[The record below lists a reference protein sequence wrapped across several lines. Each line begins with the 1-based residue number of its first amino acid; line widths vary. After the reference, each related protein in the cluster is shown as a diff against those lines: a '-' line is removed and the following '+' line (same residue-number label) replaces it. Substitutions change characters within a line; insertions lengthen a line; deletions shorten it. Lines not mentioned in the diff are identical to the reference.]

1 MMASELPII
10 APTKSATPP
19 PEGQDDIVNG
29 LGLDGYLNSPVKS
42 AFDPRSLSPMD
53 ENFPVGRYGS
63 AHSYSAHSAPL
74 NPLSPLD
81 ANSLYNMRAPNS
93 AGSTGSVT
101 SMSTDDGKA
110 IFNFQSTPLAKS
122 PITKS
127 SVGQR
132 RGHKYKHSSVS
143 HQIFLEPAPRAPLA
157 LPNSLPVPTLK
168 ECRKSMSREQNT
180 RFWWSICHMT
190 VAAYTLWSAEGS
202 LALTALSHL
211 ILFDSL
217 GAMLCVVVDV
227 LGNFEVWKRSSI
239 RHPFGLERAEVLAGF
254 AMSVLL
260 LFMGMDLISHNLEH
274 VLESMGHEAHY
285 VHDHE
290 RISPGEIDTASL
302 LTIISTLISAFGL
315 GNHARIGKAMRF
327 AYIESLPSIL
337 ANPSHFLTISCSTM
351 LLLLPLLSIQV
362 YMWLDRALS
371 LTIAVS
377 MCVLGFRLVKTLGFM
392 LLMSYSGSGLHDVMQ
407 DIETDPSVSGI
418 EEARFWQ
425 VHYGLCMANLKLRVR
440 GTEDGLVK
448 LSDRLTSLVKN
459 RLGGGYGSGGQRWE
473 VTTQL
478 NMDRF

>member
-1 MMASELPII
+1 MKMESELPTIGR
-10 APTKSATPP
+10 TKSATPP
-19 PEGQDDIVNG
+19 PPEAHDDPVNING
-29 LGLDGYLNSPVKS
+29 LGLDGYLHSPMKS
-42 AFDPRSLSPMD
+42 TFDSHSLSPMD
-53 ENFPVGRYGS
+53 ENFPISRYGS
-63 AHSYSAHSAPL
+63 AQAYSAQPL
-74 NPLSPLD
+74 NPLSPSD
-81 ANSLYNMRAPNS
+81 TNSLYGLR
-93 AGSTGSVT
+93 STGAMGSPN
-101 SMSTDDGKA
+101 MSIEEGKA
-110 IFNFQSTPLAKS
+110 AFNFQSTTLAKS
-122 PITKS
+122 PVIKS

-143 HQIFLEPAPRAPLA
+143 HQIFQEPAPRAPLA

-168 ECRKSMSREQNT
+168 ECRRSMSREQNT
-180 RFWWSICHMT
+180 RFWWSICHMM

-274 VLESMGHEAHY
+274 FLESMGHESHY
-285 VHDHE
+285 SHDHE
-290 RISPGEIDTASL
+290 RVSPGEIDTASL
-302 LTIISTLISAFGL
+302 LTIIATLISAFAL

-337 ANPSHFLTISCSTM
+337 ANPSHFLTISCSMM

-362 YMWLDRALS
+362 YLWLDRALS
-371 LTIAVS
+371 CTIAVS

-392 LLMSYSGSGLHDVMQ
+392 LLMSYSGNGVQDVMR
-407 DIETDPSVSGI
+407 DLETDPSVSSI
-418 EEARFWQ
+418 EEAKFWQ
-425 VHYGLCMANLKLRVR
+425 VHYGLCMANIKLRVR
-440 GTEDGLVK
+440 GTEEGLMK
-448 LSDRLTSLVKN
+448 LSERIVSLVKN

-478 NMDRF
+478 DLDRF

>member
-1 MMASELPII
+1 MEPELPTIG
-10 APTKSATPP
+10 PTRSATPP
-19 PEGQDDIVNG
+19 PPEAHDDPVNVNG
-29 LGLDGYLNSPVKS
+29 LGLDAYLHSPVKS
-42 AFDPRSLSPMD
+42 AFDPHSLSPMD
-53 ENFPVGRYGS
+53 ENFPIGRYGS
-63 AHSYSAHSAPL
+63 AQAYSAQPL
-74 NPLSPLD
+74 HPLSPSD
-81 ANSLYNMRAPNS
+81 TNSLYGLKSPGNMS
-93 AGSTGSVT
+93 IEG
-101 SMSTDDGKA
+101 GKPA
-110 IFNFQSTPLAKS
+110 FNFQSTTLAKS

-143 HQIFLEPAPRAPLA
+143 HHIFQEPAPRAPLT

-180 RFWWSICHMT
+180 RFWWSICHMM

-274 VLESMGHEAHY
+274 VLESMGHESHY
-285 VHDHE
+285 SHDHE
-290 RISPGEIDTASL
+290 RVSPGEIDTASL
-302 LTIISTLISAFGL
+302 LTIISTLISAFAL
-315 GNHARIGKAMRF
+315 KNHARIGKAMRF

-337 ANPSHFLTISCSTM
+337 ANPSHFLTISCSVM

-362 YMWLDRALS
+362 YLWLDRALS
-371 LTIAVS
+371 CTIAVS

-392 LLMSYSGSGLHDVMQ
+392 LLMSYSGNGVQDVMR
-407 DIETDPSVSGI
+407 DLETDPSVSAI
-418 EEARFWQ
+418 EEAKFWQ
-425 VHYGLCMANLKLRVR
+425 VHYGLCMANVKLRVR
-440 GTEDGLVK
+440 GTEEGLVK
-448 LSDRLTSLVKN
+448 LSERITSLVKS

-478 NMDRF
+478 DLDRF

>member
-1 MMASELPII
+1 MASELPII
-10 APTKSATPP
+10 APTRSATPP
-19 PEGQDDIVNG
+19 LMGYDDPVNG
-29 LGLDGYLNSPVKS
+29 LGLDGYLNSPVNS
-42 AFDPRSLSPMD
+42 AFDPQSLSPMD
-53 ENFPVGRYGS
+53 ENFPLGRYGS
-63 AHSYSAHSAPL
+63 AHAYSAQPL
-74 NPLSPLD
+74 HPLSPSD
-81 ANSLYNMRAPNS
+81 TNSLASIRS
-93 AGSTGSVT
+93 ASSIGSSNTIATNDSNG
-101 SMSTDDGKA
+101 A
-110 IFNFQSTPLAKS
+110 FNFKSVSLAKS

-168 ECRKSMSREQNT
+168 ECRRSMSREQNT
-180 RFWWSICHMT
+180 RFWWSICHMM

-211 ILFDSL
+211 ILFDAL

-274 VLESMGHEAHY
+274 VLESMGHESHY
-285 VHDHE
+285 SHDHE
-290 RISPGEIDTASL
+290 RVSPGEIDTASL
-302 LTIISTLISAFGL
+302 LTIISTLISAFAL

-337 ANPSHFLTISCSTM
+337 ANPSHFLTISCSMM

-362 YMWLDRALS
+362 YLWLDRALS
-371 LTIAVS
+371 GTIAVS
-377 MCVLGFRLVKTLGFM
+377 MCFLGSRLVKTLGFM
-392 LLMSYSGSGLHDVMQ
+392 LLMSYSGNGIHDVMQ
-407 DIETDPSVSGI
+407 DIEMDPSVSGI
-418 EEARFWQ
+418 EEAKFWQ
-425 VHYGLCMANLKLRVR
+425 VHYGLCMADLRLRVR
-440 GTEDGLVK
+440 GTEDGLSK
-448 LSDRLTSLVKN
+448 LSDRITSLIKN
-459 RLGGGYGSGGQRWE
+459 RLGGGYGTGGQRWE

-478 NMDRF
+478 DIDKF

>member
-1 MMASELPII
+1 MAAELPII
-10 APTKSATPP
+10 APTRSATPP
-19 PEGQDDIVNG
+19 PEGYDDSVNG
-29 LGLDGYLNSPVKS
+29 LGLDGYLNSPAKS
-42 AFDPRSLSPMD
+42 VFDPHSLSPMD

-63 AHSYSAHSAPL
+63 AHAYSAQPL
-74 NPLSPLD
+74 NPLSPSD
-81 ANSLYNMRAPNS
+81 TNSLHNMRS
-93 AGSTGSVT
+93 ASSISSP
-101 SMSTDDGKA
+101 SMMTTDDSKGA
-110 IFNFQSTPLAKS
+110 FNFQSVSLAKS

-168 ECRKSMSREQNT
+168 ECRRSMSREQNT
-180 RFWWSICHMT
+180 RFWWSICHMI

-211 ILFDSL
+211 ILFDAL
-217 GAMLCVVVDV
+217 GAMLCVAVDV

-239 RHPFGLERAEVLAGF
+239 RHPFGLERSEVLAGF

-274 VLESMGHEAHY
+274 VLESMGHESHY
-285 VHDHE
+285 SHDHE
-290 RISPGEIDTASL
+290 RVSPGEIDMASL
-302 LTIISTLISAFGL
+302 LTIISTLISALAL

-337 ANPSHFLTISCSTM
+337 ANPSHFLTISCSMM

-362 YMWLDRALS
+362 YLWLDRALS
-371 LTIAVS
+371 CTIALS
-377 MCVLGFRLVKTLGFM
+377 MCFLGFRLVKTLGFM
-392 LLMSYSGSGLHDVMQ
+392 LLMSYSGNGVQDVMR

-418 EEARFWQ
+418 EEAKFWQ
-425 VHYGLCMANLKLRVR
+425 VHYGLCMANLRLRVR
-440 GTEDGLVK
+440 GTEDGLMK
-448 LSDRLTSLVKN
+448 LSERITSLIKN

-478 NMDRF
+478 SLDRF

>member
-1 MMASELPII
+1 MM
-10 APTKSATPP
+10 
-19 PEGQDDIVNG
+19 
-29 LGLDGYLNSPVKS
+29 
-42 AFDPRSLSPMD
+42 
-53 ENFPVGRYGS
+53 
-63 AHSYSAHSAPL
+63 
-74 NPLSPLD
+74 
-81 ANSLYNMRAPNS
+81 
-93 AGSTGSVT
+93 
-101 SMSTDDGKA
+101 
-110 IFNFQSTPLAKS
+110 
-122 PITKS
+122 
-127 SVGQR
+127 
-132 RGHKYKHSSVS
+132 
-143 HQIFLEPAPRAPLA
+143 
-157 LPNSLPVPTLK
+157 
-168 ECRKSMSREQNT
+168 
-180 RFWWSICHMT
+180 

-239 RHPFGLERAEVLAGF
+239 RHPFGLERAEVLTGF

-274 VLESMGHEAHY
+274 FLESMGHEAHY
-285 VHDHE
+285 VHDHEE

-302 LTIISTLISAFGL
+302 LTIISTLISAFAL
-315 GNHARIGKAMRF
+315 KNHARIGKVMRF

-337 ANPSHFLTISCSTM
+337 ANPSHFLTISCSMM

-362 YMWLDRALS
+362 YLWLDRVLS

-377 MCVLGFRLVKTLGFM
+377 MCVLGFRWSRLWV
-392 LLMSYSGSGLHDVMQ
+392 SCYSCRNSGNGVQEVMR

-448 LSDRLTSLVKN
+448 LTDRVTSLIKN

-473 VTTQL
+473 VTMQL
-478 NMDRF
+478 NLDKF

>member
-1 MMASELPII
+1 MESELPTIG
-10 APTKSATPP
+10 PTRSATPP
-19 PEGQDDIVNG
+19 PPEADDDPVNVNG
-29 LGLDGYLNSPVKS
+29 LGLDGYLHSPMKS
-42 AFDPRSLSPMD
+42 TFDSHSLSPMD
-53 ENFPVGRYGS
+53 ENFPISRYDS
-63 AHSYSAHSAPL
+63 AQAYPAQPL
-74 NPLSPLD
+74 NPLSPSD
-81 ANSLYNMRAPNS
+81 TNSLYGLRS
-93 AGSTGSVT
+93 AGTMASPNISIEE
-101 SMSTDDGKA
+101 GKA
-110 IFNFQSTPLAKS
+110 AFKFQSTTLAKS
-122 PITKS
+122 PVIKS

-143 HQIFLEPAPRAPLA
+143 HQIFQEPAPRAPLS

-168 ECRKSMSREQNT
+168 ECRRSMSREQNT
-180 RFWWSICHMT
+180 RFWWSICHMI

-274 VLESMGHEAHY
+274 VLESMGHESHY
-285 VHDHE
+285 SHDHE
-290 RISPGEIDTASL
+290 RVSPGEIDTASL
-302 LTIISTLISAFGL
+302 LTIISTLISAFAL

-337 ANPSHFLTISCSTM
+337 ANPSHFLTISCSMM

-362 YMWLDRALS
+362 YLWLDRALS
-371 LTIAVS
+371 CTIAVS

-392 LLMSYSGSGLHDVMQ
+392 LLMSYSGNGVQDVMR
-407 DIETDPSVSGI
+407 DLETDPSVSGI
-418 EEARFWQ
+418 GEAKFWQ
-425 VHYGLCMANLKLRVR
+425 VHYGLCMANVKLRVR
-440 GTEDGLVK
+440 GTDEGLVK
-448 LSDRLTSLVKN
+448 LSERIVSLVKN

-478 NMDRF
+478 DLDRF

>member
-1 MMASELPII
+1 MALELPII
-10 APTKSATPP
+10 APTRSATPP
-19 PEGQDDIVNG
+19 PEGQGDMVNG
-29 LGLDGYLNSPVKS
+29 MGLDGYLNSPVKS
-42 AFDPRSLSPMD
+42 AFDPKSLSPMD

-63 AHSYSAHSAPL
+63 AHAYSAQIAPL

-81 ANSLYNMRAPNS
+81 PNSLYSMRVPNS
-93 AGSTGSVT
+93 AGSLS
-101 SMSTDDGKA
+101 SLSTDDGKG
-110 IFNFQSTPLAKS
+110 IFNFQSTALAKS

-168 ECRKSMSREQNT
+168 ECRRSMSREQNT
-180 RFWWSICHMT
+180 RFWWSICHMM

-290 RISPGEIDTASL
+290 RVSPGEIDTASL
-302 LTIISTLISAFGL
+302 LTIISTLISAFAL
-315 GNHARIGKAMRF
+315 GNHARMGKAMRF

-337 ANPSHFLTISCSTM
+337 ANPSHFLTISCSMM
-351 LLLLPLLSIQV
+351 LLILPLLSIQV

-392 LLMSYSGSGLHDVMQ
+392 LLLSYSGGGVQDVMR
-407 DIETDPSVSGI
+407 DIETDPSVSAI

-448 LSDRLTSLVKN
+448 LTDRITSLIKN

-478 NMDRF
+478 DLDGF